1 MKLYEI
7 TNSINQVKKFVD
19 NQDELN
25 EYLEQ
30 LDLELQDK
38 AKNIFMLIKNIEAP
52 VVAVDDE
59 IKRLSEM
66 KKSYQSKANNLKNY
80 ISFTMQKNGIEKI
93 ESDIVKFSFRKSE
106 SVEIIDESMIPSE
119 FINIKEVKTVDKI
132 AIKKAI
138 KAGNNVRGI
147 EIKVNKNLQIK

>member
-52 VVAVDDE
+52 VVAIDDE

>member
-52 VVAVDDE
+52 VVAIDDE

-66 KKSYQSKANNLKNY
+66 KKSYQSKASNLKNY
-80 ISFTMQKNGIEKI
+80 ISYTMQKNGIEKI

-106 SVEIIDESMIPSE
+106 TIEIIDESMIPSE

-138 KAGNNVRGI
+138 KAGNNVRGV
-147 EIKVNKNLQIK
+147 ECLVHKNLQIK

>member
-30 LDLELQDK
+30 LDLELKDK

-52 VVAVDDE
+52 VVAIDDE

-106 SVEIIDESMIPSE
+106 SINITNEELIPEE

-138 KAGNNVRGI
+138 KDGK
-147 EIKVNKNLQIK
+147 EINGAELSVNKNLQIK